1 MSKPDVEVSV
11 GISITNACYQCQ
23 LLQDL
28 CVECEDNRTAKDADI
43 AHQIVDEGNLIY
55 PKVWFNLT
63 EPSGHD
69 WVSAVTRLPKPAR
82 MLDGS
87 LKWDRQEFTEPTT
100 SLVDRLFNLED
111 SITLANYESVCQ
123 DCHLVINS
131 NAICPNCN

>member
-1 MSKPDVEVSV
+1 MKKETEASI

-28 CVECEDNRTAKDADI
+28 CIECEENRTAKDADI

-55 PKVWFNLT
+55 PKVWFNMT

-69 WVSAVTRLPKPAR
+69 WVGAVTRTK
-82 MLDGS
+82 DGE
-87 LKWDRQEFTEPTT
+87 RNEFTEPITM
-100 SLVDRLFNLED
+100 LVDRLFNLEE
-111 SITLANYESVCQ
+111 SITLAKYETICAS
-123 DCHLVINS
+123 CHYVTNR